1 MLTHAR
7 KELSLDAQGGGSL
20 DASRLTL
27 RPAAPLDLV
36 DAGTQVDLSADT
48 IAYDSDD
55 DMMKRK
61 ISALRSRKGH
71 PIYSREDIREQYCI
85 TRKEIAVL
93 DDKGATARSLFG
105 CLAAQ
110 GATGGGGGSPCNAAL
125 FSCVQRASSDENIPP
140 PPPAT
145 QSGGAKD
152 DDDDFASSG
161 FRRRPKPFCLQDPK
175 LRFSNLDAAD
185 SDSVRVVVHSR
196 SFSARPRL
204 QSCNSYGSTSQGSLA
219 SSSNLSYVSRCA
231 SRPSNLS
238 FQYEGVTLG
247 QCHSVDALNDASTWR
262 RRSDGGVAVPDALL
276 DDRRPKHVSFDS
288 NALVRSNTVAGG
300 LEDVEL
306 SLGGPAATSTPLGR
320 RAVSTPDGSQ
330 ERLLDARHYQD
341 SFERA
346 SFGRRRALVKT
357 QATQTESVYNRTK
370 ASLPAYLT
378 LSPRAARGAK
388 HKAARRR
395 KAKDARRAG
404 TSVSDDSDED
414 VMEVDLVSKQ
424 QRLLPSPKPHKH
436 GKAKQDSLMTN
447 KFEDGEAKSPRT
459 KDHMEELSRALCKID
474 LLREARS
481 SARPAPVGHEDA
493 VLNSR
498 RDLGSNCHSGPRV
511 EHQSNAKQYPSKES
525 SRRDEKRSIHPAQP
539 EGLTSPE
546 SESSSSQFTERESSR
561 SERSTSSSGPAVAA
575 KLRDANADAG
585 RQDTT
590 SESTSEYVTATEHS
604 AKIRES
610 TETSSTSQARRDGTD
625 TSFETASSASLFS
638 SPSSRNGARTKTP
651 SPKAS
656 SRDVTRDPD
665 EAAMSS
671 EETEKGHNDSSDES
685 TKKEEQ
691 VLSSESGEYSLG
703 RAEGVDD
710 EDEDRTDKSDDEQ
723 GALERDADSIPASQA
738 DEFSEC
744 AAPPHQPPDLM
755 RTSFFDQGGPC
766 SSRNDED
773 TDDMETIMMPLMT
786 FRDVQNAI
794 SRSEIRQYDELSTV
808 SEVSEENSNSDQQ
821 ITERYQPPVPD
832 AISKPETPP
841 PPLPP
846 LPPPT
851 EERQPLEGRAALE
864 QRPPSEGRPPPLEQ
878 PASSGETESQERP
891 AATER
896 LTPLSPDQPK
906 EPFHYS
912 SSEYLDSEVT
922 TPSFDSATT
931 SCSFNMDLP
940 PSAAAETSLE
950 TTSHASNLSTTPTDS
965 DSKSA
970 AVVEGEPTRNDD
982 TDVTDSSTSTQITTR
997 RRPPEAPRQQPDG
1010 GGAIPKLQGIVGGV
1024 GSTDHRRRRE
1034 RASRVRWEIL
1044 DAACSAQ
1051 VATSAEDIWMR
1062 HRDLGGRRSRS
1073 LPRSP
1078 ESRGLDSVMCSQCGD
1093 KVREHRVPGLYSW
1106 ERPLTRGHCLDGRRS
1121 APCPDYGHVRMPAP
1135 YPAADFYDDDEDDED
1150 AGIHSRSYR
1159 QTSWLYITREHEMLA
1174 WKQHLRG
1181 NSRRTRKESS
1191 SSSVLSDSSPSSS
1204 SSSSPAQSRSSSP
1217 ESTESEREFRRQYV
1231 TLTHRMIHRKASLE
1245 MYRRMAHRCF
1255 EATKTV
1261 RIEKSNG
1268 EFGFR
1273 IHGSHPV
1280 VVSAIEKGT
1289 PAQSCGLEV
1298 GDIIISINGI
1308 SVLEASHT
1316 EVVRIAHAGTEVLVM
1331 ELART
1336 CHVLTPKVKEHP
1348 PIMWGYLQ
1356 RLSSGGRS
1364 KRWCRRWFVLKPD
1377 NRLYWYKNE
1386 RDYDV
1391 VGAVMLEAVS
1401 VGRVVE
1407 AGAEHAFKVVKSP
1420 GTTSNSNA
1428 IYFAADDEEAA
1439 GRWISALNQVA
1450 CIASRG
1456 ASYMDTVV
1464 SNMHSPCGSL
1474 ADPDC
1479 QGYLCK
1485 LSQQWKSWKKRFLVL
1500 KDACLYFY
1508 KDRNAPVAVGAFLLH
1523 GYRVQSCS
1531 MTGKKNT
1538 FEAIPP
1544 EPLMRHLRFLA
1555 DTEYEKKRWLAS
1567 MEYSIDRWIK
1577 V

>member
-1 MLTHAR
+1 
-7 KELSLDAQGGGSL
+7 
-20 DASRLTL
+20 
-27 RPAAPLDLV
+27 
-36 DAGTQVDLSADT
+36 
-48 IAYDSDD
+48 
-55 DMMKRK
+55 MMKRK

-93 DDKGATARSLFG
+93 DDKGAARSLFG

-110 GATGGGGGSPCNAAL
+110 GGSSATGGGSPCNAAL

-140 PPPAT
+140 PPPPP
-145 QSGGAKD
+145 SGGGKD

-175 LRFSNLDAAD
+175 LRFGNLDATD

-219 SSSNLSYVSRCA
+219 SSSNLSYASRCA

-238 FQYEGVTLG
+238 FQYERVTLG
-247 QCHSVDALNDASTWR
+247 QCHSVDALNDASWR
-262 RRSDGGVAVPDALL
+262 RRSDGGVAVPDGLL
-276 DDRRPKHVSFDS
+276 DDRRAKHVSFDS

-330 ERLLDARHYQD
+330 ERLLDARYYQD
-341 SFERA
+341 SFERS

-357 QATQTESVYNRTK
+357 QATQTETVYRTK

-424 QRLLPSPKPHKH
+424 QRLLPSPKPHKQA
-436 GKAKQDSLMTN
+436 KAKQDAASLMPVR
-447 KFEDGEAKSPRT
+447 FEDGGLELKSPRT
-459 KDHMEELSRALCKID
+459 MGHMEELSRALSKID
-474 LLREARS
+474 PLREARS
-481 SARPAPVGHEDA
+481 SSRTAPSNHNHEDA
-493 VLNSR
+493 APSRESR
-498 RDLGSNCHSGPRV
+498 RDVGGTHYSGPRV
-511 EHQSNAKQYPSKES
+511 EHPSSVKQYPSKES
-525 SRRDEKRSIHPAQP
+525 HRREEKRTTHPAQA

-575 KLRDANADAG
+575 KLREANADAG

-590 SESTSEYVTATEHS
+590 SESTTSEYVTATEHS
-604 AKIRES
+604 AKVRES
-610 TETSSTSQARRDGTD
+610 AETSSGSQPRRDGTD

-651 SPKAS
+651 SPKAHEAS
-656 SRDVTRDPD
+656 SKDVARDPD
-665 EAAMSS
+665 EAALSS

-691 VLSSESGEYSLG
+691 LLSSESGEYSLG

-710 EDEDRTDKSDDEQ
+710 EDEDRTDKSDDED
-723 GALERDADSIPASQA
+723 GALERDAESRPTSHA

-744 AAPPHQPPDLM
+744 AAPHQPPDLT
-755 RTSFFDQGGPC
+755 RTTFFDQGGPC

-773 TDDMETIMMPLMT
+773 SDDMEPIMMPLMT

-832 AISKPETPP
+832 VVSKPDTPP

-846 LPPPT
+846 PPISLTTPPPAG
-851 EERQPLEGRAALE
+851 EQSPSEEQPPEIPLLEEGPPPPERQTPTEPSAE
-864 QRPPSEGRPPPLEQ
+864 RPP
-878 PASSGETESQERP
+878 
-891 AATER
+891 
-896 LTPLSPDQPK
+896 PLSPDQPK

-912 SSEYLDSEVT
+912 SSEYLDSEVP

-931 SCSFNMDLP
+931 SGSFNMDLP
-940 PSAAAETSLE
+940 PAAADQ
-950 TTSHASNLSTTPTDS
+950 TSHGSNLSTTTTDS
-965 DSKSA
+965 DGKSVVA
-970 AVVEGEPTRNDD
+970 AEGDSTRNGDS
-982 TDVTDSSTSTQITTR
+982 TDVTDSSTSTTSR
-997 RRPPEAPRQQPDG
+997 WRPPETQRQQPDG
-1010 GGAIPKLQGIVGGV
+1010 GGAIPKQQGGASVE
-1024 GSTDHRRRRE
+1024 HRRRRE
-1034 RASRVRWEIL
+1034 RAARVRWETM
-1044 DAACSAQ
+1044 DASCAHA
-1051 VATSAEDIWMR
+1051 VAAEEHWR
-1062 HRDLGGRRSRS
+1062 QLQQGRRSRS

-1078 ESRGLDSVMCSQCGD
+1078 ESRALDAAVCSQCGE
-1093 KVREHRVPGLYSW
+1093 KVREHHVPGAYSW
-1106 ERPLTRGHCLDGRRS
+1106 ERPLSRGHCPDGRRS
-1121 APCPDYGHVRMPAP
+1121 APCPDYGRPRLPMPFAS
-1135 YPAADFYDDDEDDED
+1135 ADMFDDDDDDED
-1150 AGIHSRSYR
+1150 AGIHTRSYR
-1159 QTSWLYITREHEMLA
+1159 QTNWLYISSEHELQA
-1174 WKQHLRG
+1174 WRQHLTT
-1181 NSRRTRKESS
+1181 NSSRRRARKESS

-1204 SSSSPAQSRSSSP
+1204 SSSSPSRPSSP
-1217 ESTESEREFRRQYV
+1217 DSTESEREFRRQYV
-1231 TLTHRMIHRKASLE
+1231 TMTHRMIHRKASVE
-1245 MYRRMAHRCF
+1245 MYRRIAHRCF

-1289 PAQSCGLEV
+1289 PAETCGLEV
-1298 GDIIISINGI
+1298 GDIIITINGI
-1308 SVLEASHT
+1308 SVLEASHS

-1356 RLSSGGRS
+1356 RLSSGGRT

-1386 RDYDV
+1386 RACEL

-1401 VGRVVE
+1401 VSRVVE

-1420 GTTSNSNA
+1420 GTTSNA

-1464 SNMHSPCGSL
+1464 SNMHAPCGSL
-1474 ADPDC
+1474 VDPDC

-1485 LSQQWKSWKKRFLVL
+1485 LSQQWKSWRKRFLVL

-1555 DTEYEKKRWLAS
+1555 DTETEKKRWLAS

>member
-1 MLTHAR
+1 
-7 KELSLDAQGGGSL
+7 
-20 DASRLTL
+20 
-27 RPAAPLDLV
+27 
-36 DAGTQVDLSADT
+36 
-48 IAYDSDD
+48 
-55 DMMKRK
+55 MMKRK

-93 DDKGATARSLFG
+93 DDRGATRGLFG

-110 GATGGGGGSPCNAAL
+110 GSAADGGSPCNAAL
-125 FSCVQRASSDENIPP
+125 FSCVHRASSDENIPP
-140 PPPAT
+140 AAQ
-145 QSGGAKD
+145 QSRD

-219 SSSNLSYVSRCA
+219 SSSNLSYASRCA
-231 SRPSNLS
+231 FRPSNLS
-238 FQYEGVTLG
+238 LPYERGGTLG
-247 QCHSVDALNDASTWR
+247 QCHSVDALNDASWR
-262 RRSDGGVAVPDALL
+262 RRSDGGVGVPDALL
-276 DDRRPKHVSFDS
+276 LDDRRAKHVSFDS
-288 NALVRSNTVAGG
+288 HALVRSNTVAGG

-320 RAVSTPDGSQ
+320 RAVSTPDGSR

-341 SFERA
+341 SFERSA
-346 SFGRRRALVKT
+346 FGRRRALVKT
-357 QATQTESVYNRTK
+357 QATQTETVHRTK

-388 HKAARRR
+388 HKATRRR
-395 KAKDARRAG
+395 KAKETRRAG
-404 TSVSDDSDED
+404 TSVSDDSDEED

-424 QRLLPSPKPHKH
+424 QRLLPSPKQHKQ
-436 GKAKQDSLMTN
+436 GKHDSSPLTL
-447 KFEDGEAKSPRT
+447 DGICSESKSPRT
-459 KDHMEELSRALCKID
+459 KGHMEELSRALSKID
-474 LLREARS
+474 PLREPRS
-481 SARPAPVGHEDA
+481 SARSTPVNQKHDDVALSRE
-493 VLNSR
+493 SR
-498 RDLGSNCHSGPRV
+498 REVVSNQHHSGPRV
-511 EHQSNAKQYPSKES
+511 EHLSTAKQYPSRDT
-525 SRRDEKRSIHPAQP
+525 RRREEKRIIHASQA

-575 KLRDANADAG
+575 KLRDANAEAG

-604 AKIRES
+604 AKSREAE
-610 TETSSTSQARRDGTD
+610 ETSSGTLARRDGTD

-638 SPSSRNGARTKTP
+638 SPSSKNGARTKTP
-651 SPKAS
+651 SPKAQDR
-656 SRDVTRDPD
+656 RDVTREPE
-665 EAAMSS
+665 EAGLSS

-691 VLSSESGEYSLG
+691 QLSSESGEYSLG
-703 RAEGVDD
+703 RAEGVDED
-710 EDEDRTDKSDDEQ
+710 DEDRTDKSDDEEV
-723 GALERDADSIPASQA
+723 ALERDAESRPMSQA
-738 DEFSEC
+738 EEFSEC
-744 AAPPHQPPDLM
+744 GTVPHQPPDLM
-755 RTSFFDQGGPC
+755 RTTFFDQAGAC
-766 SSRNDED
+766 LSRNDED
-773 TDDMETIMMPLMT
+773 ADDMEPIMMPLMT

-794 SRSEIRQYDELSTV
+794 NRSEIRQYDELSTV

-832 AISKPETPP
+832 VVSKPEAPTTFTQPPPPLNLPAKPP
-841 PPLPP
+841 PPLPAP
-846 LPPPT
+846 PQEEPPEQRRSLEENPPP
-851 EERQPLEGRAALE
+851 EEH
-864 QRPPSEGRPPPLEQ
+864 PPPD
-878 PASSGETESQERP
+878 
-891 AATER
+891 ER
-896 LTPLSPDQPK
+896 LPPLSPDQPQ
-906 EPFHYS
+906 PPLQYS
-912 SSEYLDSEVT
+912 SSEYLDSEEVA

-931 SCSFNMDLP
+931 SGSFNMDLP
-940 PSAAAETSLE
+940 PAAEPSLE
-950 TTSHASNLSTTPTDS
+950 ASHASNVSTTTTDS
-965 DSKSA
+965 DGKSVV
-970 AVVEGEPTRNDD
+970 VVEGESARTDD
-982 TDVTDSSTSTQITTR
+982 STDVTDSSTSTQGR

-1010 GGAIPKLQGIVGGV
+1010 GGAIPKQQG
-1024 GSTDHRRRRE
+1024 GSAEHRRRRE
-1034 RASRVRWEIL
+1034 RAARVRWETM
-1044 DAACSAQ
+1044 DATHSAGSEE
-1051 VATSAEDIWMR
+1051 VWRKAEQS
-1062 HRDLGGRRSRS
+1062 GRRSRS

-1078 ESRGLDSVMCSQCGD
+1078 EGRALDAAVCSQCGE
-1093 KVREHRVPGLYSW
+1093 KVREHRVPGAYSW
-1106 ERPLTRGHCLDGRRS
+1106 ERPLSRGHCPDGRRS
-1121 APCPDYGHVRMPAP
+1121 APCPDFGRGRMIPP
-1135 YPAADFYDDDEDDED
+1135 YASADMYEDDDDDED
-1150 AGIHSRSYR
+1150 AGIHTKSYR
-1159 QTSWLYITREHEMLA
+1159 QTSWLYISSEHELQA
-1174 WKQHLRG
+1174 WRQHLRTQS
-1181 NSRRTRKESS
+1181 SRRRARKE

-1204 SSSSPAQSRSSSP
+1204 SSSSPAPSRSSSP
-1217 ESTESEREFRRQYV
+1217 DSTESEREFRRQYV
-1231 TLTHRMIHRKASLE
+1231 TITHRMIHRKASVE
-1245 MYRRMAHRCF
+1245 MYRRIAHRCF

-1261 RIEKSNG
+1261 RIEKNNG

-1289 PAQSCGLEV
+1289 PAETCGLEV
-1298 GDIIISINGI
+1298 GDIIMSINGI
-1308 SVLEASHT
+1308 NVLEASHS

-1336 CHVLTPKVKEHP
+1336 CHVLTPKVKEFP
-1348 PIMWGYLQ
+1348 AIMWGYLQ
-1356 RLSSGGRS
+1356 RLSAAGRGG

-1377 NRLYWYKNE
+1377 NRLYWYKNDKSYE
-1386 RDYDV
+1386 L

-1401 VGRVVE
+1401 VSRVVE

-1420 GTTSNSNA
+1420 GTTSNA

-1464 SNMHSPCGSL
+1464 SNMHAPCGSL
-1474 ADPDC
+1474 VDPDC

-1555 DTEYEKKRWLAS
+1555 DTENEKKRWLAS

>member
-1 MLTHAR
+1 
-7 KELSLDAQGGGSL
+7 
-20 DASRLTL
+20 
-27 RPAAPLDLV
+27 
-36 DAGTQVDLSADT
+36 
-48 IAYDSDD
+48 
-55 DMMKRK
+55 MMKRK

-93 DDKGATARSLFG
+93 DDKGATTRSLFG

-110 GATGGGGGSPCNAAL
+110 GAAGGGGGGSPCNAAL

-140 PPPAT
+140 PPTT
-145 QSGGAKD
+145 QQGGGKD

-185 SDSVRVVVHSR
+185 SDSVRIVVHSR

-219 SSSNLSYVSRCA
+219 SSSNLSYASRCA

-238 FQYEGVTLG
+238 FQYDGVTLG

-357 QATQTESVYNRTK
+357 QATQTETVCRTK

-388 HKAARRR
+388 HKTARRR
-395 KAKDARRAG
+395 KVKDARRAG
-404 TSVSDDSDED
+404 TSVSDDSDDD

-424 QRLLPSPKPHKH
+424 QRLLPSPKPHKQV
-436 GKAKQDSLMTN
+436 KTKQDSLVAN
-447 KFEDGEAKSPRT
+447 KYEDGGFQAKSPRT
-459 KDHMEELSRALCKID
+459 KGHMEELSRALCKID
-474 LLREARS
+474 LLRETRGS
-481 SARPAPVGHEDA
+481 SRPAPVGHEDA
-493 VLNSR
+493 MVNSR
-498 RDLGSNCHSGPRV
+498 RDSNYHSGPRV
-511 EHQSNAKQYPSKES
+511 EHQSNVNPCPSEES
-525 SRRDEKRSIHPAQP
+525 HRREEKRNTHPAQP

-575 KLRDANADAG
+575 KLREANADAG

-604 AKIRES
+604 AKARES

-638 SPSSRNGARTKTP
+638 SPSSRNGACTKTP
-651 SPKAS
+651 SPRAS
-656 SRDVTRDPD
+656 SRDVTHDPD

-691 VLSSESGEYSLG
+691 LLSSESGEYSLG

-710 EDEDRTDKSDDEQ
+710 EDEDRTDKSDDEE
-723 GALERDADSIPASQA
+723 GALERDADSRPASQA
-738 DEFSEC
+738 DEFSESD
-744 AAPPHQPPDLM
+744 APPRQSPDMM
-755 RTSFFDQGGPC
+755 RTAFFEQGGPC
-766 SSRNDED
+766 SSQNDED
-773 TDDMETIMMPLMT
+773 PDDIEPMMMPLMT

-821 ITERYQPPVPD
+821 ITERYQPPMPD
-832 AISKPETPP
+832 VISKSETPP
-841 PPLPP
+841 PPLS
-846 LPPPT
+846 PPPT
-851 EERQPLEGRAALE
+851 EERQPSEGRAALE
-864 QRPPSEGRPPPLEQ
+864 QRPPSEGRPPPIEEPATAEQ
-878 PASSGETESQERP
+878 TESHEWQ
-891 AATER
+891 AATECP
-896 LTPLSPDQPK
+896 TPQSPDQPK

-912 SSEYLDSEVT
+912 SSEYLDSEVA

-931 SCSFNMDLP
+931 SCSFNLDFP
-940 PSAAAETSLE
+940 SSAAAELSLD
-950 TTSHASNLSTTPTDS
+950 TASHASNVSTTTTDS
-965 DSKSA
+965 DSKSV
-970 AVVEGEPTRNDD
+970 AVAESELVRNDD
-982 TDVTDSSTSTQITTR
+982 TDVTDSSTSTKNTAR
-997 RRPPEAPRQQPDG
+997 RRPPGTLRQQPDG
-1010 GGAIPKLQGIVGGV
+1010 GGAIPKLQGVV
-1024 GSTDHRRRRE
+1024 GSSGSVEHRRRRE
-1034 RASRVRWEIL
+1034 RASRVRWEVL
-1044 DAACSAQ
+1044 EAACSAQ
-1051 VATSAEDIWMR
+1051 VATSVEDLWTR
-1062 HRDLGGRRSRS
+1062 HRELQGRRSRS

-1078 ESRGLDSVMCSQCGD
+1078 ESRGRDSVVCSQCGD
-1093 KVREHRVPGLYSW
+1093 RVREHRVPGPYSW
-1106 ERPLTRGHCLDGRRS
+1106 ERPLSRGPCLDGRRS

-1135 YPAADFYDDDEDDED
+1135 YPAADFYDDDDDDED

-1159 QTSWLYITREHEMLA
+1159 QTNWLYINSEHEMLA
-1174 WKQHLRG
+1174 WRQHLRG
-1181 NSRRTRKESS
+1181 NSARRTRKESS

-1217 ESTESEREFRRQYV
+1217 ESTESEREFQRQYV

-1245 MYRRMAHRCF
+1245 MYRRIAHRCF

-1308 SVLEASHT
+1308 SVLDANHS

-1386 RDYDV
+1386 HAYDM

-1401 VGRVVE
+1401 VSRVVE

-1420 GTTSNSNA
+1420 GTTTNSNA

-1456 ASYMDTVV
+1456 TSYMDTVV

-1474 ADPDC
+1474 PDPDC